1 MGKIMTN
8 PRIWKVAA
16 GLIRFCLMGG
26 LLGISPVFAQ
36 IGTLSEG
43 ACWYDSKDPL
53 KIASF
58 NDKTVYNGS
67 RAQIEAEIETLLKQP
82 KISDM
87 ELSLHCG
94 GYGASLVAKVSTDNG
109 QFCVWARFEK
119 GKLVPRS
126 IGVITE
132 KSAEGRLC
140 DGHKSGEFILAVN
153 SKEFIAELQGLKWSS
168 VIKEVNQVSGNLYR
182 VVLMKEYDMKEA
194 EVASQLE
201 ENFAGKNFI
210 RYIEFNEY
218 HHPVG
223 DYVQLK

>member
-8 PRIWKVAA
+8 PGFWKVAA
-16 GLIRFCLMGG
+16 GLAVFCL
-26 LLGISPVFAQ
+26 SFNAPVYAQ

-67 RAQIEAEIETLLKQP
+67 RAQIEAEIETLLKQN
-82 KISDM
+82 KISEM
-87 ELSLHCG
+87 ELALHCG
-94 GYGASLVAKVSTDNG
+94 GYGASLVARVQTENG
-109 QFCVWARFEK
+109 LFCVWTRFEK

-140 DGHKSGEFILAVN
+140 DGHKSGEFILAVH
-153 SKEFIAELQGLKWSS
+153 SRDYIAELQGPKWSS
-168 VIKEVNQVSGNLYR
+168 VIKEVHQVSGTIYR
-182 VVLMKEYDMKEA
+182 VVLMKEYEMKEA
-194 EVASQLE
+194 EVAAQLE
-201 ENFAGKNFI
+201 ETFVGKNFI

-223 DYVQLK
+223 DYVLLK